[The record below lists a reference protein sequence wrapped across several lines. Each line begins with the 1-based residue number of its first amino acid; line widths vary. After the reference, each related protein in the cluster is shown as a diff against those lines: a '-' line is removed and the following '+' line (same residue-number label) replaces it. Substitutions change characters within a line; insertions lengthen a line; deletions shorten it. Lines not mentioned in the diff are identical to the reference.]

1 MKILG
6 VIPARGGSKRIPGK
20 NIKDFCG
27 LPLIAWTIQTALQAD
42 FGPVVV
48 SSDSDD
54 INAVAIKH
62 SAVVPFKRSA
72 ELAQDTSD
80 VASAILELVTFYEER
95 GEFYDAILLLQP
107 TSPFR
112 SVSSIHRA
120 IALFKDANGESV
132 ISVSPACV
140 RPQWLKFVD
149 QAGVLLAYDSE
160 FDASL
165 QSQQLPSV
173 FQLNGLIYLSSVK
186 NLKEK
191 KSFYSAQPRALE
203 IYSGKEAMDI
213 DTPFDW
219 KLAEAMVSI
228 GEEL

>member
-20 NIKDFCG
+20 NIKEFCG
-27 LPLIAWTIQTALQAD
+27 LPLIAWTIETALRAN

-54 INAVAIKH
+54 INAVAAKH
-62 SAVVPFKRSA
+62 GAVVPFKRSA

-80 VASAILELVTFYEER
+80 IVSAILELVTFYEER

-120 IALFKDANGESV
+120 IALFKAANGESV
-132 ISVSPACV
+132 ISVSPASV
-140 RPQWLKFVD
+140 KPQWLKFVD
-149 QAGVLLAYDSE
+149 QAGGLQAYDSG

-165 QSQQLPSV
+165 QSQQLPSI
-173 FQLNGLIYLSSVK
+173 FQLNGLIYLSSVQ

-191 KSFYSAQPRALE
+191 KSFYSAQPKALE
-203 IYSGKEAMDI
+203 ICSGKEAMDI

-219 KLAEAMVSI
+219 ELAEAMANI
-228 GEEL
+228 GDKL